1 MCEIEYNDLIFEISE
16 KLDESLLRRMI
27 NMCKMWIPEGEAV
40 GIQDMLTFFKV
51 LEDKK
56 RLGIDNL
63 EKLKEILTQL
73 KKRPLLKRVEKFEIK
88 RKGIVVTMFEVGTR
102 LSLNSGSTVLTC
114 TIIASLSRENNYSS
128 DCLSEAPHVFTAVRM
143 VCNFRTL
150 AGSIVLVGSGLA
162 LRSCSSF
169 EEYSDAFNKVV
180 LPAFTKLVELSE
192 SSLCFTVLA
201 ETPSALKELWNIYN
215 NETLKN
221 RLQSFLVTEE
231 IKQLVKGEEMEV
243 TVYID
248 EKEYRA
254 AYLDLMFQQNHG
266 YSFLSFSTGADNVS
280 QEGSRHRRNS
290 DSFLSL
296 SPKENEVTLM
306 LLNQA
311 ENKWNF
317 KMQILE
323 VEIDKLK

>member
-1 MCEIEYNDLIFEISE
+1 MVCYGISGVVNA
-16 KLDESLLRRMI
+16 RYR
-27 NMCKMWIPEGEAV
+27 A
-40 GIQDMLTFFKV
+40 
-51 LEDKK
+51 
-56 RLGIDNL
+56 
-63 EKLKEILTQL
+63 L
-73 KKRPLLKRVEKFEIK
+73 KKIQLTLILYYYKLPPPVTAQGCNFPLP
-88 RKGIVVTMFEVGTR
+88 
-102 LSLNSGSTVLTC
+102 VLGNRNV
-114 TIIASLSRENNYSS
+114 A

-150 AGSIVLVGSGLA
+150 AGGIVLVGSGLA

-215 NETLKN
+215 NEKLKN

-266 YSFLSFSTGADNVS
+266 
-280 QEGSRHRRNS
+280 
-290 DSFLSL
+290 
-296 SPKENEVTLM
+296 
-306 LLNQA
+306 
-311 ENKWNF
+311 
-317 KMQILE
+317 
-323 VEIDKLK
+323 